1 MLFKILLT
9 YHQRIVFHLI
19 RHTIEIPLGW
29 ASESVTFCIKTAL
42 MTGAVEYIAFFV
54 KVDDA
59 SHVGAVGII
68 DLNILAYFID
78 IEIILEKG
86 SDAITQ
92 LFEWD
97 ADLPSSMLLEK
108 EETTC
113 GIDKRACKCP
123 W

>member
-1 MLFKILLT
+1 MEILS
-9 YHQRIVFHLI
+9 YHQRIVFYLI
-19 RHTIEIPLGW
+19 RYSIQIPLGRP
-29 ASESVTFCIKTAL
+29 SKSVTFCVKTAL
-42 MTGAVEYIAFFV
+42 VARAVEYIAFFV
-54 KVDDA
+54 KVNDA

-97 ADLPSSMLLEK
+97 ADLPSGMLLEK
-108 EETTC
+108 EETTS
-113 GIDKRACKCP
+113 GIGKRACKCP